1 MTPLEKKKRQNLS
14 LDLRSRVGLG
24 TRRSP
29 NFTET
34 DAFII
39 SSSTHHLFKLNL
51 DSEFHVNVYRKVSV
65 QTTLTVLKEPC
76 QKTPR
81 CNVTR
86 SKNEKKKK
94 RIYDF
99 AKKFPIE
106 PSLVVYKPTPV

>member
-14 LDLRSRVGLG
+14 LDVRSRAGLG

-51 DSEFHVNVYRKVSV
+51 DSKFHINIYRKISV
-65 QTTLTVLKEPC
+65 QTTSTVLKEPC
-76 QKTPR
+76 RMAPR
-81 CNVTR
+81 CKVTR
-86 SKNEKKKK
+86 LKNEKKK

-99 AKKFPIE
+99 ANLPLNHQVCWFTNLPLYE
-106 PSLVVYKPTPV
+106 